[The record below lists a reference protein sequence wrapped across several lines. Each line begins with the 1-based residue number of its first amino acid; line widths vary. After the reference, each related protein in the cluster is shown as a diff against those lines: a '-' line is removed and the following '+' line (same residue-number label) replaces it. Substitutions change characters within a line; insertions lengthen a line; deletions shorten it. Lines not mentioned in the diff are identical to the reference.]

1 MKFTNY
7 IFLAFLL
14 TFQGVISQ
22 TNLSVKSV
30 VKKLSIAGEALHN
43 FECEKSLLVS
53 KEALNEAHQLKNHQL
68 MAKAYNIIGLNF
80 DEFSEPKTAIIYYE
94 KALSHA
100 LLTEND
106 TIQEWIYNNLG
117 STYTYRK
124 IDLHKGI
131 EFYKKALFFA
141 NKLKDNDEVAYT
153 QLNIAGAYI
162 NSKDYING
170 IKYLDKCKSHIEN
183 SDLLE
188 AKISLYTN
196 YGNYYNIANQNDE
209 ADLYYSKA
217 VAISKENS
225 SELIDSNIAEVYL
238 DYSNFLTKIHNDEK
252 AKYFLDLHKTLKEK
266 IYSQEKIDTIK
277 NIVNEIQFDEYERQ
291 IEQIENENQ
300 KHLIDLS
307 QSRTIDILFGIV
319 ILVLLLLVISL
330 LRNNRLRDKTNKI
343 LKATN
348 EELLIAKE
356 KAETATQLKTQFV
369 STITHELRTPLY
381 GVVGITNIII
391 DEHKELA
398 NSPHIN
404 SLKFSAGY
412 LLSLVNDLLQ
422 INKIEE
428 KRIVLENMIFN
439 ISDEINTI
447 TDSLKFI
454 AKKNNNKLFI
464 EIDEAI
470 PETLIGDKLRLS
482 QVFMNLVSNALKFT
496 KYGKVTVIAKLDREE
511 GTKKFITFYV
521 KDTGVGIAEADQEKI
536 FEKFVQIERK
546 EGDYQGTGLGLS
558 IVKKL
563 VEIFGGKI
571 ELESVEGKGTTFYFT
586 IPFESDDKKKI
597 EIINNIVVDLSE
609 EKFYHV
615 LVVEDNKINQIVT
628 RKTLENNKFKC
639 TVVDDGYAAVEIL
652 DTDKFD
658 IILMDINMP
667 IINGF
672 ETTKLIRKKGHKLP
686 IVALTAFDKQ
696 EVSEQA
702 LSCGMNDVIIKP
714 FEQSK
719 LFQIISNMID
729 KNN

>member
-1 MKFTNY
+1 M
-7 IFLAFLL
+7 
-14 TFQGVISQ
+14 
-22 TNLSVKSV
+22 
-30 VKKLSIAGEALHN
+30 KKLSLAGEALRN
-43 FECEKSLLVS
+43 FECDKSLRIS
-53 KEALNEAHQLKNHQL
+53 KEALDEAHQLKNHQL

-80 DEFSEPKTAIIYYE
+80 DEFSEPKTAIIYFE
-94 KALSHA
+94 KALDHA

-106 TIQEWIYNNLG
+106 TLQEWIYNNLG

-124 IDLHKGI
+124 IDLKKGI
-131 EFYKKALFFA
+131 DYYKKGLLFA
-141 NKLKDNDEVAYT
+141 KKIKDNDEVAYT
-153 QLNIAGAYI
+153 QLNIASAYI
-162 NSKDYING
+162 NSQDYKNG
-170 IKYLDKCKSHIEN
+170 IKYLDNCRSYIEN
-183 SDLLE
+183 SDLIE

-196 YGNYYNIANQNDE
+196 YGNYFSIANKNKE
-209 ADLYYSKA
+209 ADSYYTKA
-217 VAISKENS
+217 ITLSKENNS
-225 SELIDSNIAEVYL
+225 GLIDSNIAEVYL
-238 DYSNFLTKIHNDEK
+238 DYSNFLFKIHQNVK
-252 AKYFLDLHKTLKEK
+252 AQYYLNLHKNLKEK
-266 IYSQEKIDTIK
+266 IYSKEKIDNIK
-277 NIVNEIQFDEYERQ
+277 SIVNEIQFDEYERQ

-307 QSRTIDILFGIV
+307 QSRTIDILFGVV

-330 LRNNRLRDKTNKI
+330 FRNNRLRDKTNKI
-343 LKATN
+343 LKTTN

-391 DEHKELA
+391 DEHKELG

-428 KRIVLENMIFN
+428 KRIVLESMIFN

-447 TDSLKFI
+447 TDSLQFI
-454 AKKNNNKLFI
+454 AKKNNNKIFV
-464 EIDEAI
+464 EIDPEI

-482 QVFMNLVSNALKFT
+482 QIFMNLISNALKFT
-496 KYGKVTVIAKLDREE
+496 KYGNVTVIAKLDREE
-511 GTKKFITFYV
+511 GTKKFITFFV
-521 KDTGVGIAEADQEKI
+521 KDTGVGIADADKEKI

-563 VEIFGGKI
+563 VEIFGGDVK
-571 ELESVEGKGTTFYFT
+571 LESQEGKGTTFYFT

-628 RKTLENNKFKC
+628 KRTLENNKFKC
-639 TVVDDGYAAVEIL
+639 TVVEDGYAAVEIL
-652 DTDKFD
+652 EKDKFD

-719 LFQIISNMID
+719 LFQIISNMVD

>member
-1 MKFTNY
+1 MNFLIITN
-7 IFLAFLL
+7 
-14 TFQGVISQ
+14 GHSQ
-22 TNLSVKSV
+22 TDNNVKNIS
-30 VKKLSIAGEALHN
+30 KKLALAGKALQ
-43 FECEKSLLVS
+43 ELDCEKSLLYS
-53 KEALNEAHQLKNHQL
+53 KEVLNDAHAINNHAL
-68 MAKAYNIIGLNF
+68 MAKAYNLIGLNF
-80 DEFSEPKTAIIYYE
+80 DEFSEPKTAINYFN
-94 KALSHA
+94 KALNHA
-100 LLTEND
+100 VLTDND
-106 TIQEWIYNNLG
+106 TIHEWIYNNIG
-117 STYTYRK
+117 NTYTFRK
-124 IDLHKGI
+124 IDLKKGI
-131 EFYKKALFFA
+131 KHYKKALFYS
-141 NKLKDNDEVAYT
+141 NKVKDEYEIAYT
-153 QLNIAGAYI
+153 QLNIASAYI
-162 NSKDYING
+162 NSGDFKNG
-170 IKYLDKCKSHIEN
+170 IPYLESCKKYFLENDIIEGR
-183 SDLLE
+183 
-188 AKISLYTN
+188 ISLYTN
-196 YGNYYNIANQNDE
+196 YANYYSALN
-209 ADLYYSKA
+209 K
-217 VAISKENS
+217 NS
-225 SELIDSNIAEVYL
+225 LAS
-238 DYSNFLTKIHNDEK
+238 DYFEK
-252 AKYFLDLHKTLKEK
+252 AIEVCKKNKDSFINSYILETYKDYAAFLSKLNQKEK
-266 IYSQEKIDTIK
+266 ANEYLNLSKSIKQELYNEQKEINVK
-277 NIVNEIQFDEYERQ
+277 NIFNEIEIDEYKRQ
-291 IEQIENENQ
+291 VEQVESENQ

-330 LRNNRLRDKTNKI
+330 FRNNRLRDKNNKI

-356 KAETATQLKTQFV
+356 KAETATKLKTQFV

-428 KRIVLENMIFN
+428 KRIVLESMIFN

-447 TDSLKFI
+447 ADSLQFI
-454 AKKNNNKLFI
+454 AKKNNNKI
-464 EIDEAI
+464 AVVIDPSI

-482 QVFMNLVSNALKFT
+482 QVFMNLISNALKFT
-496 KYGKVTVIAKLDREE
+496 KFGEVTVIAELNREE

-521 KDTGVGIAEADQEKI
+521 KDTGVGIAESDKEKI

-609 EKFYHV
+609 EKSYHV
-615 LVVEDNKINQIVT
+615 LVVEDNKINQVVT
-628 RKTLENNKFKC
+628 KKTLENNKFKC

-652 DTDKFD
+652 DTEKFD

-672 ETTKLIRKKGHKLP
+672 ETTKLIRKKGYKLP

-719 LFQIISNMID
+719 LFQVISNMID